1 MRAVALYVWGLIAT
15 KFARNAY
22 PFKQR
27 LKRMNVT
34 APSRS
39 ISAAQKVEHF
49 DVLIVGAGISG
60 VGSAYHLTKQM
71 PGTTFV
77 VLEEQETFGGTWWTH
92 KYPGIRSD
100 SDLHT
105 FGYSFKPWVG
115 PPIATA
121 DEIRAYMGEVI
132 EENDLAK
139 YIRYNHR
146 INSASWS
153 SETSLWTIEATN
165 KETGEALSFTA
176 NFLWMCQGYYRHS
189 EGYTP
194 EWKDMAKFKGQI
206 VHPQRWPEDIKTEGK
221 KIVVIGSGATAATL
235 IPNLKCAHVTMLQR
249 SPTYFRTGRNAI
261 ELAEELRRLQVK
273 EEWIH
278 EIVRRKILFE
288 QDWFT
293 KRSFTE
299 PEAVKQE
306 LLGAVSA
313 VLPEGYDVG
322 KHFTPS
328 YRPWRQRIAFVPDA
342 DLFQAIKSGKASV
355 VTDEIDRFTEKGILL
370 KSGEVLEADIIVT
383 ATGFNLSI
391 LGDIAFEIDG
401 KPLDF
406 SDTITYRGMM
416 FTGVPNMAWVFGY
429 FRASWTLRTDL
440 VADFVCRLLG
450 HMKAKGAKKVVPT
463 LRVQDDN
470 MPKLP
475 WIDPEN
481 FNPGYMMRHM
491 HLLPKR
497 GDKPEWQHSQ
507 DYWAEKDE
515 IPAIDL
521 DDSAFAYK

>member
-1 MRAVALYVWGLIAT
+1 MNVIAT
-15 KFARNAY
+15 
-22 PFKQR
+22 
-27 LKRMNVT
+27 T
-34 APSRS
+34 GRS
-39 ISAAQKVEHF
+39 TPIQQAAEHF

-60 VGSAYHLTKQM
+60 VGSAYQLIKQR
-71 PGTTFV
+71 PDTTFV
-77 VLEEQETFGGTWWTH
+77 VVEEQESFGGTWWTH

-121 DEIRAYMGEVI
+121 AEIRAYMGEVI
-132 EENDLAK
+132 TENGLDRH
-139 YIRYNHR
+139 IRYRHR
-146 INSASWS
+146 IHSATWS
-153 SETSLWTIEATN
+153 SKTNLWTVEATRTDN
-165 KETGEALSFTA
+165 GEPATFTA

-194 EWKDMAKFKGQI
+194 EWEGVKNYKGQI
-206 VHPQRWPEDIKTEGK
+206 VHPQRWPENLDTEGK

-235 IPNLKCAHVTMLQR
+235 IPSIAGKCDHVTMLQR

-261 ELAEELRRLQVK
+261 ELAETLRQLQVK

-278 EIVRRKILFE
+278 EIVRRKILFD
-288 QDWFT
+288 QDTFT
-293 KRSFTE
+293 RRSFTE
-299 PEAVKQE
+299 PEVVKQE
-306 LLGAVSA
+306 LLGAIRA
-313 VLPEGYDVG
+313 VLGSEHDVET
-322 KHFTPS
+322 HFTPS

-342 DLFQAIKSGKASV
+342 DLFQAIKSGQASV
-355 VTDEIDRFTEKGILL
+355 VTDEIDRFTETGILL
-370 KSGEVLEADIIVT
+370 KSGKTLEADIIIT
-383 ATGFNLSI
+383 ATGFNLNV

-406 SDTITYRGMM
+406 GETVTYRGMM
-416 FTGVPNMAWVFGY
+416 FTGIPNMAWVFGY

-450 HMKAKGAKKVVPT
+450 HMKKKGVRKVVPA
-463 LRVQDDN
+463 LRPQEGN
-470 MPKLP
+470 MPLHS

-481 FNPGYMMRHM
+481 FNPGYLMRDM

-515 IPAIDL
+515 FPAIDL
-521 DDSAFAYK
+521 DDPAFVYD